1 MTISSDQNNDW
12 RPWVMPAM
20 TRKPTQP
27 TIKSDVNPSSPSR
40 PTAETLRRALEEIQ
54 QARTRARE
62 KGHAKGLA
70 QGKEQ
75 GQREGFEQGKTQGY
89 QEGFQKG
96 YQEGLEQA
104 HAELRQQQQ
113 QQIAHFESLFTQAS
127 DELQRLDEVMGESLV
142 SLCCTIAAHILQREI
157 QARNYDLFPLIQQSL
172 RHLLDEQPVQIH
184 IHPDDYA
191 ALADHPE
198 WRAHWQLQPD
208 PELTPCSVKI
218 YAPWGAVDAQLSTRW
233 QEIIK
238 ALLPESALNETAL
251 SSKLWRR
258 WTSHEH

>member
-75 GQREGFEQGKTQGY
+75 RSEERRVGKEWKTRRR
-89 QEGFQKG
+89 
-96 YQEGLEQA
+96 QA
-104 HAELRQQQQ
+104 HTREKKAED
-113 QQIAHFESLFTQAS
+113 S
-127 DELQRLDEVMGESLV
+127 
-142 SLCCTIAAHILQREI
+142 
-157 QARNYDLFPLIQQSL
+157 
-172 RHLLDEQPVQIH
+172 
-184 IHPDDYA
+184 
-191 ALADHPE
+191 
-198 WRAHWQLQPD
+198 
-208 PELTPCSVKI
+208 
-218 YAPWGAVDAQLSTRW
+218 
-233 QEIIK
+233 
-238 ALLPESALNETAL
+238 
-251 SSKLWRR
+251 
-258 WTSHEH
+258 